1 MNLLYLIIN
10 HYCLLIFFH
19 SITQKAQRIW
29 NQELR
34 NQLTTCNLNHNN
46 YSKAKYNFIPI
57 LTSLDHNHQ
66 LHFST
71 TLNSL
76 TYQFA
81 YISLTDPCLLFVK
94 EMNIDGFLYEQNIY
108 GFSPI
113 SLLCQS
119 MMCHALSR
127 ISGMLVE
134 RFSWIIWYMHCAL
147 MKERCTYNNTKVD
160 WLIMHK
166 ISHSMGYHL
175 KNYYPCKSTD
185 EIPLNSSIVSD
196 NINRHIYSRW
206 TPLLISESIHLNS
219 KNQISNIL
227 QSVLFLC
234 QEIKRYFSPL
244 LPKDLCSEWLF
255 NNLSKSI
262 DYYLM
267 KPSSLGLLVPISY
280 LLFGPA
286 GSLFLD
292 SKITRQSILHLNKH
306 SLKKMTNTSSSVVSQ
321 RICNES
327 GFSINSTSSPSVS
340 CSTLTTSFSYS
351 SCYSNSI
358 TSSSIPTTSIT
369 NNSFSTQSFNTFSTS
384 TQYNS
389 NNYTSS
395 NYSTTSVFTSLSDSL
410 VYGSSLTSMP
420 ILSSSVLSL
429 PNSRIDTV
437 MATTTSTM
445 SIVNSFSTPPTIST
459 STFPTTLL
467 TNELSSMSLQEAE
480 KGKKEEEKQIISTE
494 SISINDND
502 INYEFS
508 TQIEQLCS
516 KLNDETETSL
526 SNYKR
531 PIYSPFY
538 EKYDEKCNKSHRSWA
553 KYGLLNPHLIPCI
566 SLPGCLDQ
574 TNDLEAIFVNLKN
587 DLSICDIEINSYD
600 SILQYMIRNAI
611 DLIYRYV

>member
-1 MNLLYLIIN
+1 M
-10 HYCLLIFFH
+10 
-19 SITQKAQRIW
+19 
-29 NQELR
+29 
-34 NQLTTCNLNHNN
+34 
-46 YSKAKYNFIPI
+46 
-57 LTSLDHNHQ
+57 
-66 LHFST
+66 
-71 TLNSL
+71 
-76 TYQFA
+76 
-81 YISLTDPCLLFVK
+81 
-94 EMNIDGFLYEQNIY
+94 
-108 GFSPI
+108 
-113 SLLCQS
+113 
-119 MMCHALSR
+119 
-127 ISGMLVE
+127 
-134 RFSWIIWYMHCAL
+134 
-147 MKERCTYNNTKVD
+147 
-160 WLIMHK
+160 
-166 ISHSMGYHL
+166 
-175 KNYYPCKSTD
+175 
-185 EIPLNSSIVSD
+185 
-196 NINRHIYSRW
+196 
-206 TPLLISESIHLNS
+206 ISESIHLNS

-292 SKITRQSILHLNKH
+292 SKITRQSILHLSKH
-306 SLKKMTNTSSSVVSQ
+306 SLTKLTNTSSSVVSQ

-327 GFSINSTSSPSVS
+327 GFSINSTSSPFVS
-340 CSTLTTSFSYS
+340 CSTVTTSFSYS

-389 NNYTSS
+389 NNYTTS

-437 MATTTSTM
+437 MTTTTSTM

-459 STFPTTLL
+459 STFSTTLL
-467 TNELSSMSLQEAE
+467 TNELSNMSLQEAE
-480 KGKKEEEKQIISTE
+480 QEKKEEKQIISTE
-494 SISINDND
+494 SIPINDND

-531 PIYSPFY
+531 PIYSSFY